1 MLRNGRYGHGVE
13 SHAYTYTYTY
23 TYSYPD
29 TNAYTNTDANSYS
42 RAGDAWKHFDSR
54 FCPNR

>member
-13 SHAYTYTYTY
+13 SHAYTY
-23 TYSYPD
+23 PNANA
-29 TNAYTNTDANSYS
+29 NAYTNTDANRYS

-54 FCPNR
+54 LCPNR

>member
-13 SHAYTYTYTY
+13 SHAYTYTY
-23 TYSYPD
+23 SYPD
-29 TNAYTNTDANSYS
+29 ANAYTNTDANSYS

-54 FCPNR
+54 LCPNR

>member
-13 SHAYTYTYTY
+13 SHAYTY
-23 TYSYPD
+23 SYPNANA
-29 TNAYTNTDANSYS
+29 NAYTNTDANSYS

>member
-13 SHAYTYTYTY
+13 SH
-23 TYSYPD
+23 TYSYA
-29 TNAYTNTDANSYS
+29 NANANANTDANRYS

-54 FCPNR
+54 LCPNR

>member
-13 SHAYTYTYTY
+13 SHAYTY
-23 TYSYPD
+23 PNA
-29 TNAYTNTDANSYS
+29 NAYTNTDANRYS

-54 FCPNR
+54 LCPNR